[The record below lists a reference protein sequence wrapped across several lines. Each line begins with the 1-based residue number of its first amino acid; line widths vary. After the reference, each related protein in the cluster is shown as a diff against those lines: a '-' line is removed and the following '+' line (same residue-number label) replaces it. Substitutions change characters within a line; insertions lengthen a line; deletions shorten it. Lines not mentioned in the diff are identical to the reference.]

1 MNLRSRHLP
10 LLISIIAIAMLVA
23 TLSFYPIEA
32 EDIFSNIAYGRY
44 IWEHKAIP
52 SSEFFLFTGPFPT
65 WFYDRI
71 ASSVVFFAVHKIGGF
86 GGILTLTWALIS
98 LAYAIPLLWV
108 IRRKGNVPIYLLFL
122 TLVIIA
128 SSYWFM
134 PRSYLYSLV
143 FVSLFYAILAS
154 APPGVSAYRRYLGLI
169 PVQILWTNLQPSS
182 LFGMVMVGAHWITGK
197 KSWKE
202 TGALAGIVLC
212 NVLSPLGLSYFSLLW
227 GDFFAPNPSRK
238 NIYEW
243 FSPFHPAI
251 IRQPL
256 TLWFLLSLLVFA
268 SIATLIVLKVLR
280 TPRSRFL
287 LLSTGIFFLYSL
299 TSARGIMF
307 YYIGLLFLVAD
318 ALVHSAP
325 ILKKIPRAAL
335 PVTIVCLIAA
345 SASIFRFGYFN
356 GVNTR
361 KFSLSF
367 STEKFPDAPLTQL
380 ASYNLGGNIFTE
392 YGSGSFLVW
401 KLYGVKRAYIDGSL
415 HGRIYDKGLYERYI
429 KIGNDRD
436 TIKADIEKYTIQA
449 FVLPVPAS
457 ADDVVE
463 IYKYLSTD
471 PGWALS
477 YFDDHFLVFVDAAV
491 AQKKQIPVFTLL
503 NPLLDLEKA
512 LKEKPTVSDAVEGEI
527 KRASAN
533 LPDSFNLRA
542 LKIAWLWGSN
552 QTPAARA
559 KLEELTRYC
568 DERDPSVACYLRL
581 VRQLFKYNQLTKA
594 LQYTSRITSWFAP
607 SSYTLILKGDVEA
620 AAGKFTQAQKSYK
633 TALTVSLNR
642 IEQATIAAKLKTLEE
657 SKKRYEATVGDER

>member
-1 MNLRSRHLP
+1 MKRFGP
-10 LLISIIAIAMLVA
+10 VAAILLGVLSISLFIAAL
-23 TLSFYPIEA
+23 TFYPIEA

-44 IWEHKAIP
+44 IWHHRAIP
-52 SSEFFLFTGPFPT
+52 SWDVFLFTGPFPT

-71 ASSVVFFAVHKIGGF
+71 ASSVVFYLVHKIAGF
-86 GGILTLTWALIS
+86 AGVLTLTWAILS
-98 LAYAIPLLWV
+98 LAYTIPLLWV
-108 IRRKGNVPIYLLFL
+108 IRRKGNIPLFLLVL
-122 TLVIIA
+122 TLVIAA

-134 PRSYLYSLV
+134 PRSYVYSLL
-143 FVSLFYAILAS
+143 FVSVFYAILSNAAS
-154 APPGVSAYRRYLGLI
+154 GKSIRAYLSLI
-169 PVQILWTNLQPSS
+169 PLQILWTNLQPSS
-182 LFGMVMVGAHWITGK
+182 LFGMVMVGNHWITGK

-212 NVLSPLGLSYFSLLW
+212 NVLSPLGVSYFSLLW

-318 ALVHSAP
+318 AIVHAAP
-325 ILKKIPRAAL
+325 ILRRIPRAAL

-380 ASYNLGGNIFTE
+380 ASYNLSGNIFTE

-401 KLYGVKRAYIDGSL
+401 KLYTVKRAYIDGSL
-415 HGRIYDKGLYERYI
+415 HDRIYDKGLYDHYI

-471 PGWALS
+471 PGWRLTF
-477 YFDDHFLVFVDAAV
+477 FDDHFLVFVDAEV
-491 AQKKQIPVFTLL
+491 AEKKQIPAFTLL

-512 LKEKPTVSDAVEGEI
+512 LKEKPTLSDTAEAEL
-527 KRASAN
+527 KKSEQL
-533 LPDSFNLRA
+533 LPDSFTRRA
-542 LKIAWLWGSN
+542 LFVTWLWGSN

-559 KLEELTRYC
+559 KLEELTHYC
-568 DERDPSVACYLRL
+568 DKRDPSGQCYLRL
-581 VRQLFKYNQLTKA
+581 VRQLFKYNQLTRA
-594 LQYTSRITSWFAP
+594 LQYTNRITSWFAP
-607 SSYTLILKGDVEA
+607 SSYTFILKGDVEA
-620 AAGKFTQAQKSYK
+620 AAGKFAQAQKSYK
-633 TALTVSLNR
+633 TALNVSLNR
-642 IEQATIAAKLKTLEE
+642 IEQATIAAKLKTLKE
-657 SKKRYEATVGDER
+657 SKSRYEATQ